1 MFPQIQ
7 SSGSL
12 QALGMLSA
20 LVTTGNVWPGN
31 TLWQEPHGL
40 VQYLRCALDG
50 PGKDA
55 DTHINVLK
63 NIGTPLS
70 SVLVL
75 ASQNLEPLTPIRTLN
90 IFQTPRQYNLSLP
103 QCPKTKA
110 YSLWM
115 SCRSVALRI
124 LESFFLLLLCLNLT
138 LFYVQ
143 EYLDKKPGKAMKS
156 SQITWMQWSLYYK
169 VVFPRGEN
177 HPFSCFFWCS
187 SLWVQMY
194 ARISMVF

>member
-63 NIGTPLS
+63 NTGTPLS
-70 SVLVL
+70 FRIHLVL
-75 ASQNLEPLTPIRTLN
+75 ASQNLEPLTPIRTIN
-90 IFQTPRQYNLSLP
+90 IFQTLRQYNLSLA
-103 QCPKTKA
+103 QCPKTKG
-110 YSLWM
+110 YSL
-115 SCRSVALRI
+115 
-124 LESFFLLLLCLNLT
+124 
-138 LFYVQ
+138 
-143 EYLDKKPGKAMKS
+143 
-156 SQITWMQWSLYYK
+156 
-169 VVFPRGEN
+169 
-177 HPFSCFFWCS
+177 
-187 SLWVQMY
+187 
-194 ARISMVF
+194 